1 MPLRYLIKQ
10 LLLPPGGLLLLLL
23 AGWCLRER
31 FPRLARS
38 CVVAGLGSLWLMS
51 LPITVEWAARAL
63 ERDVPLVASGW
74 EQLAGRAEAIVIL
87 GGGREMADPAWGGD
101 QPGLL
106 ALERLRYAARL
117 ARSSG
122 LPLVTSGGLHFGA
135 PPSEAALMAE
145 VLERDHGVAVRWQE
159 GQSRTT
165 EENARQVAALL
176 QAEGIRR
183 VILVTQAWHMPRSR
197 WSFENAGLQVLA
209 APVGYLGVPNGR
221 PWGGWLPEAKA
232 FWQNS
237 LLLNEAIGLLGY
249 RLFYRT
255 P

>member
-1 MPLRYLIKQ
+1 MPLRYIFKQ

-23 AGWCLRER
+23 AGWCLRQR

-38 CVVAGLGSLWLMS
+38 CFIAGLGGLWLMS
-51 LPITVEWAARAL
+51 LPITVEWTAQVL
-63 ERDVPLVASGW
+63 EQDAPLAESGW
-74 EQLAGRAEAIVIL
+74 VQLADRGEAIVVL
-87 GGGREMADPAWGGD
+87 GGGREMADPAWGSD

-122 LPLVTSGGLHFGA
+122 LPIVTSGGLHFGA
-135 PPSEAALMAE
+135 PPSEAALMAQ

-159 GQSRTT
+159 QQSRTT
-165 EENARQVAALL
+165 EENARQVAELL

-183 VILVTQAWHMPRSR
+183 VIVVTQAWHMPRAR
-197 WSFENAGLQVLA
+197 WSFEKAGLQVLA

-221 PWGGWLPEAKA
+221 PLGGWLPEAKA
-232 FWQNS
+232 IWQNS
-237 LLLNEAIGLLGY
+237 LLFNEAIGLLGY
-249 RLFYRT
+249 WLFYAA